1 MLNSVCKATDAKVV
15 LSTDWRRQA
24 QLKRQVIGALKRLDI
39 EVIGATPMRAMFQ
52 PIRPQEILEW
62 LSANGPKFDVT
73 SWVAIDDRDLLNE
86 HGGAG
91 LQGHMVRTHPSTGLT
106 KRLGDVAIEV
116 RNSASVR
123 FAHTRLC
130 PHCRPVRSARRFLS
144 RASSRNA
151 LTVSLLAFS
160 RRIEWLCSYLAA
172 LLRAARC
179 QRTCR
184 KSVALVSPPTQRAAT
199 PRCRLRAGRV
209 RLRALRPSPPQR
221 LRAAHAPPPLCPP
234 PSRRGA
240 LQMLPQ
246 TFRMLSEVQQQ
257 LVQPKVSCRVMA
269 AWALCRRV
277 CAERHLA
284 GSVLP

>member
-91 LQGHMVRTHPSTGLT
+91 LQGHMVRTHPGTGLT
-106 KRLGDVAIEV
+106 KHSATAIEV
-116 RNSASVR
+116 QSAVCGTHAPVPIAGPCALLVVS
-123 FAHTRLC
+123 C
-130 PHCRPVRSARRFLS
+130 P
-144 RASSRNA
+144 ASSRNA

>member
-39 EVIGATPMRAMFQ
+39 EVVGATPMRAMFQ

-86 HGGAG
+86 QAAPGCKVTWYGRIPA
-91 LQGHMVRTHPSTGLT
+91 LASRS
-106 KRLGDVAIEV
+106 D
-116 RNSASVR
+116 SAMWRSRCATRGVR

-209 RLRALRPSPPQR
+209 RLRALRPSPLSASERRTHHPR
-221 LRAAHAPPPLCPP
+221 CAHLLRDEEHCKCSL
-234 PSRRGA
+234 RRSEC
-240 LQMLPQ
+240 
-246 TFRMLSEVQQQ
+246 FRRSSSSSCSPRS
-257 LVQPKVSCRVMA
+257 LVA
-269 AWALCRRV
+269 
-277 CAERHLA
+277 
-284 GSVLP
+284 